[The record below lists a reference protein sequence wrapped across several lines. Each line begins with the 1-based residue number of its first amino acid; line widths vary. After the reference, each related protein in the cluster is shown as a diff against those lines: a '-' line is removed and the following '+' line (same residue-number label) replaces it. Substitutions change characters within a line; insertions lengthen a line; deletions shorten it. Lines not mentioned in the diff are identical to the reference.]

1 MRGFPAALL
10 ALGFVAA
17 GVQAAEPSD
26 ATTDTTDPAEWLLKA
41 SEYSRHVS
49 YQGVVVYRDSDTIE
63 TLRIIHR
70 LKDGREQER
79 LTSLNGTPRDTVRDD
94 AHVNCAL
101 AHDHSAAGV
110 SQKDPGAPAL
120 VTEGNPGGTH
130 GAPEAA
136 TDSPQNLLP
145 ALSRKI
151 LRQVAEHYGFRSL
164 GEARVAG
171 RVSRGV
177 AIDPRD
183 EFRYGYEV
191 WADRETA
198 VALKVSLLD
207 SKGRMIEQMMYT
219 EIHYPARIADSAFA
233 LAPGVRRLSPPPRA
247 PAAPLASQAAQVP
260 ASNAAPG
267 TWALAGLPP
276 GFRIV
281 MRSLKPAPE
290 GEGAVEHVLLSDGLS
305 AVSVF
310 SARMAQHDKLF
321 RGFSHM
327 GAMNAYG
334 RMVGV
339 FHVTVVGE
347 VPQATVRMIGDG
359 LTPAEQ

>member
-1 MRGFPAALL
+1 MRSKPAAFL
-10 ALGFVAA
+10 ALALATA
-17 GVQAAEPSD
+17 GVQAAEPSQASAD
-26 ATTDTTDPAEWLLKA
+26 TTDPADPAEWLLKA
-41 SEYSRHVS
+41 SESSRHVS

-63 TLRIIHR
+63 TLRVVHR
-70 LKDGREQER
+70 HKDGREQER
-79 LTSLNGTPRDTVRDD
+79 LTSLSGTPRDTVRDD
-94 AHVNCAL
+94 EHTNCAL
-101 AHDHSAAGV
+101 AHDHPAAAG
-110 SQKDPGAPAL
+110 
-120 VTEGNPGGTH
+120 
-130 GAPEAA
+130 
-136 TDSPQNLLP
+136 DSPQNLLP

-151 LRQVAEHYGFRSL
+151 LREVAEHYGFRTL

-171 RVSRGV
+171 RISRGV
-177 AIDPRD
+177 SIDPRD

-207 SKGRMIEQMMYT
+207 SKGRVIEQMMYT
-219 EIHYPARIADSAFA
+219 EIHYPARIADSAFT
-233 LAPGVRRLSPPPRA
+233 LAPGVRRLAPPPRA
-247 PAAPLASQAAQVP
+247 PAPPLASQAAQVP
-260 ASNAAPG
+260 ASNAAAG
-267 TWALAGLPP
+267 SWSLAGLPP

-310 SARMAQHDKLF
+310 SARMPQQDKLF

-334 RMVGV
+334 RTVGV

-359 LTPAEQ
+359 LKPVEQ